1 MRLLGWAGLGTL
13 SVIMLL
19 QLRGMDTPLRTPDTP
34 GGIVGYELAF
44 TPARATAIVS
54 TWRSLDRIEAA
65 RVSLGFDGVF
75 LLVYPWFL
83 RGSISLL
90 QQRLQQRSQHRSQ
103 PRGAT
108 RGAGDRYHRLG
119 SVLAGAVLGCTPLD
133 ALENALLWQML
144 TMPPTVSMTVIAGA
158 AATLKL
164 ALVLLALLW
173 CTHALW
179 QEIRV
184 RLTTARP

>member
-13 SVIMLL
+13 SIIMLL

-44 TPARATAIVS
+44 TPERATAILA
-54 TWRSLDRIEAA
+54 TWRTLDRIEAA
-65 RVSLGFDGVF
+65 RVSLGFDVVF

-83 RGSISLL
+83 RGSIRLL
-90 QQRLQQRSQHRSQ
+90 QQRLQQR
-103 PRGAT
+103 GT
-108 RGAGDRYHRLG
+108 TGVAGDRHHRLG

-133 ALENALLWQML
+133 ALENALLWRML
-144 TMPPTVSMTVIAGA
+144 TRLPTVPMTVTAGA
-158 AATLKL
+158 AATLKFT
-164 ALVLLALLW
+164 LVLMTLLW
-173 CTHALW
+173 CAHALW
-179 QEIRV
+179 LELRG